1 MKAIVTT
8 LCATLFALSTQVS
21 ANCTVESKLRAVT
34 GDIPSQIKFI
44 NASERAFKVYWLNY
58 SGKRTFYKAIPANSV
73 YVQPT
78 FLSHPWVIT
87 ETNDSC
93 KAIYFPDAQ
102 PRNVV
107 LE

>member
-1 MKAIVTT
+1 MKIILST
-8 LCATLFALSTQVS
+8 LCVAMFALSSHAVAGCS
-21 ANCTVESKLRAVT
+21 VESKLRAVT

-44 NASERAFKVYWLNY
+44 NASERSFKVYWLNY

-78 FLSHPWVIT
+78 FLSHPWVIA
-87 ETNDSC
+87 ETNESC